1 MSTSEPKM
9 DVDSQ
14 TTTSPPQE
22 DTNGESAPPESS
34 GAAQAEPPT
43 SRLERVKPRDLCEF
57 KHSMQ
62 LVEVMLG
69 AIVAHKQLHDD
80 AGILHGDINPNTIVM
95 LEGED
100 GKVRGALIDYDMPL
114 CEAAMRK
121 LLKPDRA
128 VPPPQ
133 QKRYRM
139 GYWH

>member
-1 MSTSEPKM
+1 MSTSEQKM

-14 TTTSPPQE
+14 TTTSPPQ
-22 DTNGESAPPESS
+22 DTNAGSAPESS
-34 GAAQAEPPT
+34 GAAQAEPTT

-57 KHSMQ
+57 KHSLQ

-69 AIVAHKQLHDD
+69 AIVAHKRLYDD

-100 GKVRGALIDYDMPL
+100 GKVKGALIDYDMPL

-121 LLKPDRA
+121 ILKPDPA